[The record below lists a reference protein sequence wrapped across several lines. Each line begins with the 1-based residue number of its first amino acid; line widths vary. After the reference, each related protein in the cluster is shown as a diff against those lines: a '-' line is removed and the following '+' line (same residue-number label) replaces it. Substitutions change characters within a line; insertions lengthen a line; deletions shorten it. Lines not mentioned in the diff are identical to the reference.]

1 MAVLRYLSHPQVRIQ
16 PDVPVPDWSL
26 SDQGRARMQAVAA
39 APWLARTT
47 RIVSSGETKARQTAA
62 ILGAAINL
70 QPQADWQLNEIDRS
84 ATGYVPH
91 DRHEAL
97 ADAFFAHPD
106 LSIEGWE
113 RASDVAARGMAA
125 LRRHLAAQDRGDLL
139 LVGHGGIGTMIWCAL
154 AGLTPDR
161 RHDQPAGGGAVWA
174 VRLPDL
180 APEHGWR
187 RAEAVDG
194 GAGRC

>member
-1 MAVLRYLSHPQVRIQ
+1 MALLRYLSHPQVRIQ

-26 SDQGRARMQAVAA
+26 SDQGRARIQAVAV

-62 ILGAAINL
+62 ILGAAIHL

-113 RASDVAARGMAA
+113 RASDVAARYGRAA
-125 LRRHLAAQDRGDLL
+125 PPCGRAGSGRSAAGGTWRH
-139 LVGHGGIGTMIWCAL
+139 
-154 AGLTPDR
+154 
-161 RHDQPAGGGAVWA
+161 RHDDL
-174 VRLPDL
+174 VR
-180 APEHGWR
+180 
-187 RAEAVDG
+187 
-194 GAGRC
+194 AGRIDA